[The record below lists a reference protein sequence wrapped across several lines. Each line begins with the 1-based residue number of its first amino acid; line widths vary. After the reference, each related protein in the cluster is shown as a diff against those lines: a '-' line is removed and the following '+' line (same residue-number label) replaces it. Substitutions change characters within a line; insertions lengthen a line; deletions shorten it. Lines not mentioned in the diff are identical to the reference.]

1 MDTLASEHKG
11 ATGNKTLNFEARTEK
26 KLQAEAQKLG

>member
-11 ATGNKTLNFEARTEK
+11 ATGNKALNFEAGTEK